1 MRIAILGKK
10 HPFCGIVTYCRELAD
25 GLREAG
31 HEVLLCH
38 VHDDPS
44 PPRDEVQLP
53 LLWRT
58 PLFVVP
64 APSALAALEARL
76 RQFRPDLVHASF
88 ALGPLDWAIPGLC
101 RTLGVP
107 LVATM
112 HVALDHRPSLPSRVS
127 DLVYRAYG
135 PTLRGCDAVI
145 VFSQAQAARLREAGV
160 ALGRIAVLPHGV
172 DVQRYSP
179 GPSEYREALHAR
191 ALVCFMGRIDAE
203 KNVGA
208 LLQAW
213 QRLGPPQDAH
223 LALIGDG
230 YMRRSLQARHHA
242 LARVHWLGFVRDEAS
257 RIDILRGAD
266 LFVLPSSVEGLSL
279 ALLEAMACGAAPVAT
294 DVGADGEVVEGV
306 GRTLDPRALSDALA
320 PTLAGLLAQPDEVA
334 RLRRLSRARVEA
346 RYARQDNMAR
356 LQGLYQGVTRR
367 RTPLAQP

>member
-10 HPFCGIVTYCRELAD
+10 HPFCGIVTYCRELAA

-38 VHDDPS
+38 LHDGPDPAE
-44 PPRDEVQLP
+44 DEVQLS
-53 LLWRT
+53 LAWRS

-64 APSALAALEARL
+64 GPRAVGQLEAGL
-76 RQFRPDLVHASF
+76 RRFRPDLVHASF
-88 ALGPLDWAIPGLC
+88 ALGPLDWAVPGLC
-101 RTLGVP
+101 RVLGVP

-112 HVALDHRPSLPSRVS
+112 HVALDHRPSLPSLVS

-135 PTLRGCDAVI
+135 PTLRGCDRVI
-145 VFSQAQAARLREAGV
+145 VFSEAQAARLREARV
-160 ALGRIAVLPHGV
+160 PSARIAVLPHGV

-179 GPSEYREALHAR
+179 GPSGYREALHAR

-213 QRLGPPQDAH
+213 ERLGPPPEAH
-223 LALIGDG
+223 LTLIGDG
-230 YMRRSLQARHHA
+230 YMRRSLQARHRG
-242 LARVHWLGFVRDEAS
+242 LARVHWMGFVRDEAS

-266 LFVLPSSVEGLSL
+266 VFVLPSSVEGLSL

-294 DVGADGEVVEGV
+294 DVGADGEVVDGV
-306 GRTLDPRALSDALA
+306 GRTLDPRTLGAALA
-320 PTLAGLLAQPDEVA
+320 PTLAGLLAHPEEVA
-334 RLRRLSRARVEA
+334 RLRHLSRARVEA
-346 RYARQDNMAR
+346 RYARQHNMAR
-356 LQGLYQGVTRR
+356 LEGLYQGVTQRQA
-367 RTPLAQP
+367 PLAQP